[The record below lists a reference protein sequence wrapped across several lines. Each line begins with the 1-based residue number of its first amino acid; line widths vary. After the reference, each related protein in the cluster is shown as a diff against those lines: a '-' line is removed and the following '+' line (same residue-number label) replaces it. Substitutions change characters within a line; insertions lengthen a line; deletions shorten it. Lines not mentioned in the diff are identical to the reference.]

1 MLNAIFLI
9 YIRVCIHALLVEKE
23 LCIRSCLGK
32 VADGFNLSAQSFLV
46 RYGACARTS
55 FISSLKTSVLCEL
68 TFFVQ

>member
-32 VADGFNLSAQSFLV
+32 VADGFNL
-46 RYGACARTS
+46 CAI
-55 FISSLKTSVLCEL
+55 FSSSVWGLCKDFVY
-68 TFFVQ
+68 FFFENIGFM